1 MAHGNK
7 SRRPAIQKL
16 SIVIAL
22 AAMLGA
28 CQDNDR
34 QAADNESVDPIAN
47 SEMVTT
53 AIGNDAD
60 LSIST
65 RLIGAAQ
72 LGAALDGEG
81 SYTVFLP
88 VDDAWNSLDAAER
101 QAIENT
107 ENRPQLIAVPRQH
120 IAPGY
125 VLASDLEKGL
135 SDEDG
140 SVELATMGVA
150 PITLYRDGTTIT
162 IGQGNE
168 APRIVGAPIVAG
180 NDVVYRIDRLIPP
193 PE

>member
-1 MAHGNK
+1 M
-7 SRRPAIQKL
+7 
-16 SIVIAL
+16 VIAL
-22 AAMLGA
+22 AAMLGS
-28 CQDNDR
+28 CQDNDK
-34 QAADNESVDPIAN
+34 QAADNGSVDARAN
-47 SEMVTT
+47 SEMVTE
-53 AIGNDAD
+53 AIGNNAD

-88 VDDAWNSLDAAER
+88 IDGAWASLDEAER
-101 QAIENT
+101 QAIESI
-107 ENRPQLIAVPRQH
+107 ENRPQLIAVLRQH

-135 SDEDG
+135 SDKNG
-140 SVELATMGVA
+140 SVKLATMGA
-150 PITLYRDGTTIT
+150 TPITLYRDGKTIT
-162 IGQGNE
+162 IGQGKG
-168 APRIVGAPIVAG
+168 APRIVGSPIVAG